1 MRAVKLYGHLG
12 KRFGRTHRLD
22 VASPAE
28 AIRALSANFPE
39 FRAAMA
45 GHQPGYHVHVGGA
58 VLDEQRLPFMSRD
71 LPIKFV
77 PVVAGAKNGI
87 GQIIIG
93 AAIIWAA
100 FATGGLSFAAS
111 GTLVGSMTGTMA
123 LSFGASLI
131 LGGVSQMLIGAP
143 KTGGAANGPNNMPN
157 YAFNGPVNT
166 IAQGNSVPVCYG
178 RLIVGSQVI
187 SANLSVEQTT
197 GRVTP
202 PTPGVIA

>member
-1 MRAVKLYGHLG
+1 MRTVKLYGHLG
-12 KRFGRTHRLD
+12 RRFGRTHRLD

-28 AIRALSANFPE
+28 AIRALSANFPD

-45 GHQPGYHVHVGGA
+45 GHQPGYHVHVGEE
-58 VLDEQRLPFMSRD
+58 VIDEQRLPFMSRD

-77 PVVAGAKNGI
+77 PVVAGAKSGI
-87 GQIIIG
+87 AQIIMGAVLIG
-93 AAIIWAA
+93 AAFLTA
-100 FATGGLSFAAS
+100 
-111 GTLVGSMTGTMA
+111 GTSLAVLAPALTSMGYGM
-123 LSFGASLI
+123 I
-131 LGGVSQMLIGAP
+131 LGGVTSLLIGAP
-143 KTGGAANGPNNMPN
+143 KRAGAANGPNNMPN

-197 GRVTP
+197 GRIIP